1 MNGGLRDWSA
11 EQALLLAAVREAGA
25 IALRFF
31 HGAVESW
38 EKSPGDPVSEADHAV
53 DDYLRQRLMAARPGY
68 GWLSEE
74 THDDRKRLA
83 NRRVFV
89 VDPIDGTRA
98 FLRREAEFTI
108 CAALVEDGR
117 PVAAAVFNPATDE
130 MFEAILGGGARIN
143 GEPLQVSERSG
154 FSGARLLSGKRMF
167 ERAGWKEPPADTEFH
182 SINSI
187 AYRMALVACG
197 RYDACVSLA
206 EKSDWDIAAADL
218 IVREAGGLATTAKGG
233 ELNYNADATRHP
245 SVLVAGPALHGVLI
259 DFLKTV
265 QRPPGAGW

>member
-1 MNGGLRDWSA
+1 MSHPAQDRHDDL
-11 EQALLLAAVREAGA
+11 ELLLTAVREAGA
-25 IALRFF
+25 IALGYFR
-31 HGAVESW
+31 GPVDSW
-38 EKSPGDPVSEADHAV
+38 DKSPGDPVSEADHAV
-53 DDYLRQRLMAARPGY
+53 DDFLRERLTTARPDY

-74 THDDRKRLA
+74 TRDDRKRLDS
-83 NRRVFV
+83 RRVFV

-98 FLRREAEFTI
+98 FLRREPEFTI
-108 CAALVEDGR
+108 AAALVEDGR
-117 PVAAAVFNPATDE
+117 PVAAAVYNPATEE
-130 MFEAILGGGARIN
+130 MFEATLGGGARRN
-143 GEPLQVSERSG
+143 DEPIAVSAQGS

-167 ERAGWKEPPADTEFH
+167 ERAGWKEPPADAEFR

-187 AYRMALVACG
+187 AYRMALVASG

-218 IVREAGGLATTAKGG
+218 IVGEAGGRVTTARGKA
-233 ELNYNADATRHP
+233 LCYNARQPRHP